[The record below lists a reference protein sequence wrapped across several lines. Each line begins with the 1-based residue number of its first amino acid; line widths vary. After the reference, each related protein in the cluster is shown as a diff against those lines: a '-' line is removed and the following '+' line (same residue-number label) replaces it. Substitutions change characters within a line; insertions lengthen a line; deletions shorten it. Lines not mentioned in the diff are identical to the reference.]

1 MNGRKGDQVKK
12 ERLMGSTAAERKEE
26 APSRAA
32 AIAVLRDFLSH
43 HWLDTL
49 LIWLYSLLPLLSLFS
64 KTVDWDTAS
73 EVTMARWQ
81 DTLGQINVFAMLRPL
96 VLVTLKHLV
105 EPFWLAVALTMGASF
120 VAGLL
125 LFATVFHWTHERWL
139 ARGAVVLFYLNSSIV
154 ATTFSIDDNL
164 LPLPC
169 AIGSFYLLYTSAPYT
184 YKRLYGAGCLLSLAM
199 AWHFQYVT
207 LLPVLV
213 GTYAAIQ
220 WKTGTPFCRRLG
232 YQTAVLLAGCL
243 TIFAPLFLTIL
254 TAKNMLT
261 WEMLSHPLSIFSYG
275 TNPAWSYLAQP
286 RPWDESVRWVIL
298 WFLALCWFNS
308 PVLPVLPAFDA
319 NVTGLT
325 LVSLLLGGVWLAI
338 LVGLPLTSWQR
349 QTPQRRVTLL
359 SNLAILGI
367 TAAFTFL
374 FDPSSWERWT
384 QAVPFVII
392 NVCLAVKTWN
402 RYPQF
407 AKKLPHL
414 HIGRLAPKKV
424 GAILLTSGIIMLS
437 SLATLGVTYRQSAP
451 MQDFWE
457 LVTVPEDQALVM
469 ADYGTTALLSY
480 YRGATVFYLD
490 VEPMRWTAGK
500 QQPCNYTEIL
510 TWNHSYLLV
519 TYDAI
524 GKLQAYANNTLT
536 FSRCPDYHVAVY
548 RIQ

>member
-1 MNGRKGDQVKK
+1 MKK
-12 ERLMGSTAAERKEE
+12 EIVTGSTGAEQKEK
-26 APSRAA
+26 APPRCA
-32 AIAVLRDFLSH
+32 AIVALRDFLSH
-43 HWLDTL
+43 HWLDML
-49 LIWLYSLLPLLSLFS
+49 LIWLYSLLPLLSLFG

-81 DTLGQINVFAMLRPL
+81 DTLGQINVFAILRPL
-96 VLVTLKHLV
+96 VLITLNHFA
-105 EPFWLAVALTMGASF
+105 EPLWLAVALTIGASA
-120 VAGLL
+120 VTGIL
-125 LFATVFHWTHERWL
+125 LFAIVLHWTHERWL
-139 ARGAVVLFYLNSSIV
+139 ARGAVVLFYLNSSIM

-199 AWHFQYVT
+199 AWHSQYLT
-207 LLPVLV
+207 LVPVFL

-220 WKTGTPFCRRLG
+220 WKTGRPFRRRLA

-243 TIFAPLFLTIL
+243 TIFVPLFLTIL
-254 TAKNMLT
+254 AAKNMLT
-261 WEMLSHPLSIFSYG
+261 WEMLSHPLSIFGYG
-275 TNPAWSYLAQP
+275 TNPEWSYLAQP
-286 RPWDESVRWVIL
+286 RTWDGSVRWVIL
-298 WFLALCWFNS
+298 WFLALCGFNS
-308 PVLPVLPAFDA
+308 PVLPALPALDA

-325 LVSLLLGGVWLAI
+325 LVGLLLGGVWLAI

-349 QTPQRRVTLL
+349 QTPQCRIILL
-359 SNLAILGI
+359 SNFAILGI

-392 NVCLAVKTWN
+392 NVWLAVKTWN
-402 RYPQF
+402 KYPQF
-407 AKKLPHL
+407 AQNLPHL
-414 HIGRLAPKKV
+414 HIGSLAPKQI
-424 GAILLTSGIIMLS
+424 GATLLISSIIMS
-437 SLATLGVTYRQSAP
+437 GSLVTLGVTYRQSAP

-457 LVTVPEDQALVM
+457 LVAAPDDQALVM
-469 ADYGTTALLSY
+469 ADYGSTALLSY

-500 QQPCNYTEIL
+500 PQPCNYTEIL
-510 TWNHSYLLV
+510 TWNHSFLLV

-524 GKLQAYANNTLT
+524 SKLQAYANNTLT
-536 FSRCPDYHVAVY
+536 FSRCPDYRVAVY
-548 RIQ
+548 RIL